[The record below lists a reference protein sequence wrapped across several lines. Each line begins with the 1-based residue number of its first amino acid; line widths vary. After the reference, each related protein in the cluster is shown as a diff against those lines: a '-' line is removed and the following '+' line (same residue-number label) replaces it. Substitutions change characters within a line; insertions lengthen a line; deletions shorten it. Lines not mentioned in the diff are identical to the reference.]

1 MYENKN
7 SYEISITI
15 NFPRTIPTE
24 RIYKRYVRKICMS
37 NYILCTLYTVLCVC
51 IMCIVDDEEKI
62 ENTYGT
68 SSLFIICV
76 VYQIDVQRDRG

>member
-1 MYENKN
+1 
-7 SYEISITI
+7 
-15 NFPRTIPTE
+15 
-24 RIYKRYVRKICMS
+24 MS
-37 NYILCTLYTVLCVC
+37 NYILYTLYGIVC
-51 IMCIVDDEEKI
+51 RMYIVDDEEKI